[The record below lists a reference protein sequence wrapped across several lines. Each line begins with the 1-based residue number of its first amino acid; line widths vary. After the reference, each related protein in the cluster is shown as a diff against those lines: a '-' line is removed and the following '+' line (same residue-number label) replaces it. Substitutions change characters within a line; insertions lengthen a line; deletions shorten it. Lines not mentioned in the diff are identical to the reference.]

1 MDQEF
6 ELQELS
12 GTVET
17 VIYRNEDNGYTV
29 LRLRDGNGETVT
41 VVGTFPYAA
50 SGETMIISGT
60 WTNHSVHGRQFK
72 ETIVDTLWILSCL
85 YTRQMMTL
93 INSNGMDY
101 LWVTLMTVKLLTIHY
116 TPSLAYN
123 RNRIF
128 S

>member
-29 LRLRDGNGETVT
+29 LRLRDGNGELVT

-50 SGETMIISGT
+50 SGETMIISGG

-72 ETIVDTLWILSCL
+72 AEFAQRFLPRTAKDWSC
-85 YTRQMMTL
+85 
-93 INSNGMDY
+93 NSR
-101 LWVTLMTVKLLTIHY
+101 
-116 TPSLAYN
+116 AY
-123 RNRIF
+123 